1 MILGMSTP
9 AFAQFHVIISLVG
22 IFTGLVA
29 LFGLLSASR
38 LPTWTALFLLT
49 TIATSVTGF
58 MFPSTGFMFPSAG
71 FDAARVVGVLSLV
84 VLAIAL
90 LALYSYHLVRAWRW
104 VYVASSTIALYLN
117 VFVGVVQAFQKVPF
131 LHPLAPNGSELPF
144 IIAQVLVMAIFLV
157 LGILAVKRFHPVVRV
172 LA

>member
-9 AFAQFHVIISLVG
+9 AFTQFHVIISLVG

-29 LFGLLSASR
+29 LFGLLIALR

-49 TIATSVTGF
+49 TIATSFTGF
-58 MFPSTGFMFPSAG
+58 MFPSTGL
-71 FDAARVVGVLSLV
+71 DAARVVGVISLV

-90 LALYSYHLVRAWRW
+90 LALYSYHLVVAWRW
-104 VYVASSTIALYLN
+104 VYVVSSTIALYLN
-117 VFVGVVQAFQKVPF
+117 VFVGVVQSFQKVPF
-131 LHPLAPNGSELPF
+131 LRPLAPNGSEPPF
-144 IIAQVLVMAIFLV
+144 IIAQVLVMAIFIV

>member
-9 AFAQFHVIISLVG
+9 AFTQFHVIISLVG

-29 LFGLLSASR
+29 LFGMLSASR

-58 MFPSTGFMFPSAG
+58 MLPSPGL
-71 FDAARVVGVLSLV
+71 DAPRVVGAISLV

-90 LALYSYHLVRAWRW
+90 LALYSHHLVGAWRW
-104 VYVASSTIALYLN
+104 FFVVSSTIALYLN
-117 VFVGVVQAFQKVPF
+117 VFVGVVQSFQKVPF
-131 LHPLAPNGSELPF
+131 LHSLAPNGTEPPF
-144 IIAQVLVMAIFLV
+144 IIAQVLVMAIFAV